1 MFPMLCSQIAMVL
14 FARCC
19 AQLGLI
25 WLALAVLT
33 PAAVA
38 ESLTI
43 TSVPPG
49 ASVEI
54 NGNLVG
60 QTPCKVD
67 YPGVYFH
74 KPHTAFGE
82 RLGHPVILRISK
94 SGFLTR
100 QVILSDGPFDWV
112 GLTGK
117 KHGTYYVLR
126 ADHFE
131 LKLDSTSDPSDA
143 ALGDEEKPGPLRA
156 ARRPVEPIAEYPSDS
171 GSVNVSSD
179 PIGADI
185 YVDGNFA
192 GQTPSTLHVTGG
204 IHRIE
209 VKTDGRKA
217 WIRELQIT
225 KGSSVSVRPT
235 LVAATGP

>member
-1 MFPMLCSQIAMVL
+1 MRYRENPAVL
-14 FARCC
+14 LARYG
-19 AQLGLI
+19 ASFGLVL
-25 WLALAVLT
+25 LALALLA
-33 PAAVA
+33 PAASA

-43 TSVPPG
+43 TSVPAG

-67 YPGVYFH
+67 YPGAYFH

-82 RLGHPVILRISK
+82 RLGHPLVLRISK

-100 QVILSDGPFDWV
+100 QITLSDGPFDWV

-117 KHGTYYVLR
+117 KHGTYFILR

-131 LKLDSTSDPSDA
+131 VKLDSTSDPGEA
-143 ALGDEEKPGPLRA
+143 ALGDEEKPGPLRG
-156 ARRPVEPIAEYPSDS
+156 ARRPVEPVTEYPSDS

-179 PIGADI
+179 PIGAEI

-192 GQTPSTLHVTGG
+192 GQTPSTLHVAGG

-209 VKTDGRKA
+209 VKTEGRKS
-217 WIRELQIT
+217 WVRELQIT

-235 LVAATGP
+235 LVSGAGP